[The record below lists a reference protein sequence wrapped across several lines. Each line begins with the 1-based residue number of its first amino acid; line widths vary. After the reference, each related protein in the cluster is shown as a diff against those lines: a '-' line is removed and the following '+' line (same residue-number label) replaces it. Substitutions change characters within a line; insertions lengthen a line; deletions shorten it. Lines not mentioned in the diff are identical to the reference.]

1 MNLLVV
7 EDENLLGTAIEQGLL
22 EAQHACEWVRNGAK
36 GLELARSHQFD
47 AIILDRLL
55 PDLDGLSLLRALRA
69 EGIRT
74 PVIIITALGAVE
86 DRVEGLDVGA
96 DDYLVKPFAMTELM
110 ARLHALARRS
120 NARPALS
127 YRAGPLN
134 LDLSTRKVT
143 RGDRDVELS
152 PTEFSILEFLMRYA
166 GQLVTRK
173 MLSEHLW
180 NEDWGGMTNV
190 LDVHINHLRRKLD
203 RGHDESLIQTVRGR
217 GYVLRAT

>member
-7 EDENLLGTAIEQGLL
+7 EDEKLLGKAIEQGLL
-22 EAQHACEWVRNGAK
+22 EAKHACEWVRNGAK
-36 GLELARSHQFD
+36 GLELARTQQFD
-47 AIILDRLL
+47 ALILDRLL
-55 PDLDGLSLLRALRA
+55 PDLDGLSILRALRD
-69 EGIRT
+69 EGILT
-74 PVIIITALGAVE
+74 PVIFITALGAVE

-96 DDYLVKPFAMTELM
+96 DDYLVKPFAMPELL
-110 ARLHALARRS
+110 ARLHALSRRS
-120 NARPALS
+120 GSRPALS
-127 YRAGPLN
+127 YRAGPLH

-143 RGDRDVELS
+143 RGEREMDLS
-152 PTEFSILEFLMRYA
+152 PTEFSILELLMRYA
-166 GQLVTRK
+166 GQVVTRK

-203 RGHDESLIQTVRGR
+203 RGHDDSLIQTVRGR